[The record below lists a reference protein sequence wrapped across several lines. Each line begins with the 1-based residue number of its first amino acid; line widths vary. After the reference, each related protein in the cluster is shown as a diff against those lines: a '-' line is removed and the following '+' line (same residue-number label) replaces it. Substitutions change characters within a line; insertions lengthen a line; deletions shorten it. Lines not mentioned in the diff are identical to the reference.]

1 MGDYRFL
8 LALLMCQTA
17 RAYGYPVIVVDGSPD
32 HARACELLFA
42 AGATQVIQQTEPG
55 TGASRRQC
63 IKACLDAIQT
73 ANLLDIAGFAHAHG
87 EFSDIQVIA
96 WIEPEKV
103 GMVAVLAPCI
113 AMIVAGYDII
123 IPWRNHFFAPNQ
135 YPPYQALSEARA
147 NAEMAEITGLNLDW
161 MIGPHIMS
169 RRAAELMMSYRG
181 QSRIDPNV
189 KYDDNWGILFIPMLW
204 ALQDGMKV
212 GSCPVDYAHPAIQ
225 AAIEVGEKWDEK
237 RDVQRTALVAAMRQ
251 EAELIGLKRAAA

>member
-8 LALLMCQTA
+8 LALLMCATA

-32 HARACELLFA
+32 HARARELLLA

-63 IKACLDAIQT
+63 INAGLDFGA
-73 ANLLDIAGFAHAHG
+73 
-87 EFSDIQVIA
+87 EVIC

-169 RRAAELMMSYRG
+169 RRTAELMMSYRG

-189 KYDDNWGILFIPMLW
+189 KYDDNWGILFIPVLW

-251 EAELIGLKRAAA
+251 EAELIGLKRAAM